1 VVVLLLDEFPPDVLM
16 GRDGR
21 IDPVRYPNFARL
33 ARESYW
39 FPNASTVYDST
50 TKAIPVLLTGRMPH
64 EGTKAIAADH
74 PNSIYTMLG
83 RRRYRIVN
91 AEEATTLCP
100 ERYCPGN
107 ADRDLSILHNL
118 ASGRE
123 ERLHAWIEKIRAPRR
138 TLYIKHALLPH
149 VPWIFLPS
157 GRQHRLG
164 ARDPVPGLA
173 SPRGFHD
180 PDLTKVN
187 MLRHLLQVGYV
198 DRQVGRLIEQMES
211 EGIWKRAL
219 VVITADHGYS
229 FDVGVESRRRTTSSN
244 IEAIAPVPL
253 FVKAPGQRRGRTVS
267 SYVRTV
273 DIVPTIAD
281 ILNISPGYSVDGR
294 SAFSRAIRRRRRV
307 RVIER
312 YFRRNFVISAR
323 AIERR
328 RRAFVRRKLR
338 MFGVGPQRG
347 EDIALYRGI
356 GPHRELLGRA
366 VSELAVAASRGVSA
380 RLAEGAALANVD
392 LSSQVRPV
400 HIAGTIAS
408 GRPEKRDIAIAVNG
422 TIEAVSR
429 SFFLEQFDSETFA
442 VVVPEW
448 VLRQGRNDV
457 RIFEV
462 RGRPGALSLV
472 PLD

>member
-1 VVVLLLDEFPPDVLM
+1 VVFLLLDEFPTDMLI
-16 GRDGR
+16 GRGGR

-33 ARESYW
+33 TREAYW
-39 FPNASTVYDST
+39 FPNATTVYDST
-50 TKAIPVLLTGRMPH
+50 TKATPAILDGRMPR

-74 PNSIYTMLG
+74 LHSIYTMLG
-83 RRRYRIVN
+83 RHRYRVVN
-91 AEEATTLCP
+91 AEEATSVCP

-107 ADRDLSILHNL
+107 TTRDLSILNNL
-118 ASGRE
+118 GAGRE
-123 ERLHAWIEKIRAPRR
+123 ERLHAWIDKIRAPRR
-138 TLYIKHALLPH
+138 TLYFKHALLPH

-157 GRQHRLG
+157 GRQHRLR
-164 ARDPVPGLA
+164 ASDPVPGLA

-180 PDLTKVN
+180 RDLTKVN

-198 DRQVGRLIEQMES
+198 DRQVGRLIGQMER

-219 VVITADHGYS
+219 LVITADHGYS
-229 FDVGVESRRRTTSSN
+229 FEVGVESRRRTTRSN

-253 FVKAPGQRRGRTVS
+253 FIKAPGQRRGRTVR

-281 ILNISPGYSVDGR
+281 ILNISPGYRVDGR
-294 SAFSRAIRRRRRV
+294 SAFSRATRRRRRV

-312 YFRRNFVISAR
+312 YFRRDFEISAR

-338 MFGVGPQRG
+338 MFGVGPERG
-347 EDIALYRGI
+347 EDLALYRGI
-356 GPHRELLGRA
+356 GPHRELLGRG
-366 VSELAVAASRGVSA
+366 VSELAVTASRGA
-380 RLAEGAALANVD
+380 RASLAGASALANVD
-392 LSSQVRPV
+392 LASQLRPV
-400 HIAGTIAS
+400 HIAGTIS
-408 GRPEKRDIAIAVNG
+408 SSRPGKRDLAIAVNG

-429 SFFLEQFDSETFA
+429 SFFLEGFERETFA
-442 VVVPEW
+442 ALVPEW

-457 RIFEV
+457 RVFEV
-462 RGRPGALSLV
+462 RGWPGALRLV